1 MGVITTGAH
10 PKALWPGV
18 KIWWGKVYTEN
29 PPEWPQ
35 LVDTRS
41 SEQAYEEM
49 VQDVGFELAPVKSQG
64 MPIAYSQDQQGFVT
78 KAVHVTYALG
88 YIVTLEEL
96 LNNLYEKV
104 SGSRAS
110 SNAFS
115 MRQTKENVV
124 AGIYNRAFTAGY
136 TGADGVTLCNSAHPR
151 ITGGTF
157 SNVPSVIADLSE
169 DSLEDACVD
178 IMGFINDR
186 GMPIGIM
193 PKKLLTSRYQYFN
206 AVRLLK
212 SIQQP
217 GTSNNDINAIRA
229 TNAIPDGAGINH
241 YFTSSNA
248 WFLRTNITA
257 EMGGLT
263 LFQRLAAQFDQD
275 NEFSTKNAMAA
286 SIEMYSVAWGDPRCI
301 YGVNTP

>member
-18 KIWWGKVYTEN
+18 KIWWGKVYAEH
-29 PPEWPQ
+29 PPEWPD
-35 LVDTRS
+35 LVDTMS

-49 VQDVGFELAPVKSQG
+49 VQDVGFELAPVKAQG

-96 LNNLYEKV
+96 INNLYEKV
-104 SGSRAS
+104 SNTRAAA
-110 SNAFS
+110 NAFS

-124 AGIYNRAFTAGY
+124 AGVYNRAFTTGY
-136 TGADGVTLCNSAHPR
+136 NGADGVTLCNSAHPR
-151 ITGGTF
+151 ITGGTY
-157 SNVPSVIADLSE
+157 SNVPSVITDLSE
-169 DSLEDACVD
+169 DSLEDACID
-178 IMGFINDR
+178 IMGFANDR
-186 GMPIGIM
+186 GMPISIM
-193 PKKLLTSRYQYFN
+193 PRKLVVSRFNHFN

-217 GTSNNDINAIRA
+217 GTANNDINAIRA
-229 TNAIPDGAGINH
+229 TGAIPDGVAMNH
-241 YFTSSNA
+241 YLTSANA
-248 WFLRTNITA
+248 WFLRTNVNSA
-257 EMGGLT
+257 MGGLT

-275 NEFSTKNAMAA
+275 NDFSTKNAMAA
-286 SIEMYSVAWGDPRCI
+286 TIEMYSVVWGDPRTL
-301 YGVNTP
+301 YGVNAP